1 MAFLELIEFITNTEM
16 RCNVLAIALFSVV
29 IWACGGTSSTETKI
43 GKVNVSA
50 DESLQPL
57 MEAEEMVFEGL
68 IKDVEVNLVFRPED
82 VSIGLMINDSTRIAV
97 VTRELNAKEQDI
109 LKQNKQQVFTHKLAT
124 DAVALITH
132 PTNQD
137 TLLTMSELK
146 DLFLGKK
153 SNWSELKGGN
163 LSEKVVIVFDNNN
176 SSNLSFISQKL
187 GIPDKSKIPFFTAN
201 SNKAVIDYVK
211 KTPGALG
218 VIGINWISDTDD
230 PAAEK
235 FIKGINVLGLTEAE
249 NPTSVE
255 EYSYPIP
262 FYLKLER
269 YPLRRNVY
277 LLTKDVRNSFL
288 NYVCKDKGQL
298 VVLKAGLLPATD
310 PVRMIHV
317 TNKMPE

>member
-1 MAFLELIEFITNTEM
+1 M
-16 RCNVLAIALFSVV
+16 RCNVLLMALICAVMC
-29 IWACGGTSSTETKI
+29 ACGGTTQKETII

-57 MEAEEMVFEGL
+57 MEAEERAFEGI
-68 IKDVEVNLVFRPED
+68 IKDVEVNLIFRPED

-109 LKQNKQQVFTHKLAT
+109 IKQNKQQVFTHKLAT

-132 PTNQD
+132 PANHD
-137 TLLTMSELK
+137 TLMTMNELK

-153 SNWSELKGGN
+153 SNWSELKGAN

-187 GIPDKSKIPFFTAN
+187 GIQDKSKIPFFTAN

-235 FIKGINVLGLTEAE
+235 FIKGINVLGISEIE
-249 NPTSVE
+249 NPATADA
-255 EYSYPIP
+255 YSYPIP
-262 FYLKLER
+262 YYLKLER

-288 NYVCKDKGQL
+288 NYACKDKGQL
-298 VVLKAGLLPATD
+298 VVLKAGLLPATQ

>member
-1 MAFLELIEFITNTEM
+1 M
-16 RCNVLAIALFSVV
+16 RCNVLLMALICAVMC
-29 IWACGGTSSTETKI
+29 ACGGTTQKETII

-57 MEAEEMVFEGL
+57 MEAEERAFEGI
-68 IKDVEVNLVFRPED
+68 IKDVEVNLIFRPED

-109 LKQNKQQVFTHKLAT
+109 IKQNKQQVFTHKLAT

-132 PTNQD
+132 PANHD
-137 TLLTMSELK
+137 TLMTMNELK
-146 DLFLGKK
+146 DLFLRKK
-153 SNWSELKGGN
+153 SNWSELKGAN

-187 GIPDKSKIPFFTAN
+187 GIQDKSKIPFFTAN

-235 FIKGINVLGLTEAE
+235 FIKGINVLGISEIE
-249 NPTSVE
+249 NPATADA
-255 EYSYPIP
+255 YSYPIP
-262 FYLKLER
+262 YYLKLER

-288 NYVCKDKGQL
+288 NYACKDKGQL
-298 VVLKAGLLPATD
+298 VVLKAGLLPATQ

>member
-1 MAFLELIEFITNTEM
+1 M
-16 RCNVLAIALFSVV
+16 RCNVLLMALMCAVMC
-29 IWACGGTSSTETKI
+29 ACGGTTQKETII

-57 MEAEEMVFEGL
+57 MEAEERAFEGI
-68 IKDVEVNLVFRPED
+68 IKDVEVNLIFRPED

-109 LKQNKQQVFTHKLAT
+109 IKQNKQQVFTHKLAT

-132 PTNQD
+132 PANHD
-137 TLLTMSELK
+137 TLMTMNELK
-146 DLFLGKK
+146 DLFLRKK
-153 SNWSELKGGN
+153 SNWSELKGAN

-187 GIPDKSKIPFFTAN
+187 GIQDKSKIPFFTAN

-235 FIKGINVLGLTEAE
+235 FIKGINVLGISEIE
-249 NPTSVE
+249 NPATADA
-255 EYSYPIP
+255 YSYPIP
-262 FYLKLER
+262 YYLKLER

-288 NYVCKDKGQL
+288 NYACKDKGQL
-298 VVLKAGLLPATD
+298 VVLKAGLLPATQ

>member
-1 MAFLELIEFITNTEM
+1 M
-16 RCNVLAIALFSVV
+16 RCNVLLMALMCAVMC
-29 IWACGGTSSTETKI
+29 ACGGTTQKETII

-57 MEAEEMVFEGL
+57 MEAEERAFEGI
-68 IKDVEVNLVFRPED
+68 IKDVEVNLIFRPED

-109 LKQNKQQVFTHKLAT
+109 IKQNKQQVFTHKLAT

-132 PTNQD
+132 PANHD
-137 TLLTMSELK
+137 TLMTMNELK

-153 SNWSELKGGN
+153 SNWSELKGAN

-187 GIPDKSKIPFFTAN
+187 GIQDKSKIPFFTAN

-235 FIKGINVLGLTEAE
+235 FIKGINVLGISEIE
-249 NPTSVE
+249 NPATADA
-255 EYSYPIP
+255 YSYPIP
-262 FYLKLER
+262 YYLKLER

-288 NYVCKDKGQL
+288 NYACKDKGQL
-298 VVLKAGLLPATD
+298 VVLKAGLLPATQ

>member
-1 MAFLELIEFITNTEM
+1 MVFLELTEFITNTEM
-16 RCNVLAIALFSVV
+16 RCNVLLMALICAVMC
-29 IWACGGTSSTETKI
+29 ACGGTTQKETII

-57 MEAEEMVFEGL
+57 MEAEERAFEGI
-68 IKDVEVNLVFRPED
+68 IKDVEVNLIFRPED

-109 LKQNKQQVFTHKLAT
+109 IKQNKQQVFTHKLAT

-132 PTNQD
+132 PANHD
-137 TLLTMSELK
+137 TLMTMNELK

-153 SNWSELKGGN
+153 SNWSELKGAN

-187 GIPDKSKIPFFTAN
+187 GIQDKSKIPFFTAN

-235 FIKGINVLGLTEAE
+235 FIKGINVLGISEIE
-249 NPTSVE
+249 NPATADA
-255 EYSYPIP
+255 YSYPIP
-262 FYLKLER
+262 YYLKLER

-288 NYVCKDKGQL
+288 NYACKDKGQL
-298 VVLKAGLLPATD
+298 VVLKAGLLPATQ